1 MKRAGF
7 LLISLL
13 LVISNSLYSKHS
25 ASGNA
30 RPSGDS
36 LKVVATPDLY
46 PISMKWAAEYNS
58 LIPGANIQVVNIA
71 DPEKAVEMIN
81 EGSIGFVS
89 NEFSTGLKNESV
101 WRVVVGRDVIVPV
114 VNSKNP
120 FIEEIKLHGISPDVL
135 ALFVKN
141 GDYRNW
147 GELLKNGKTEKVG
160 YYCIDDKS
168 ALRNLAD
175 FLKTDETMIA
185 GRNTGNSAAIVAAIQ
200 NDPYAL
206 GFCKLINV
214 IDFENQSM
222 LENLSL
228 LPIDKNGNGLIDF
241 NEKIYDD
248 INNFSRGVWIGKYPK
263 ALFSNIYSVSSSQ
276 PVNAREVAFIK
287 WVISDGQ
294 KFLAGN
300 GYSDLLVSERQSAT
314 DKLYNASIYAGVST
328 GEKSLLKAAF
338 FFVGTIILIGLLVT
352 SVARQRRR
360 KKAALKAGA
369 VETHHILDQNS
380 MRIPKGIYY
389 DKTHT
394 WAFLEANG
402 TVKVGI
408 DDFLQ
413 HITGKITRIKMTD
426 PGKKVKKGE
435 QILSVIQNGKQL
447 NLYSPISGTIVEQN
461 QALEINSSALNSSPY
476 NEGWIYRIEPS
487 NWSRESQLL
496 FMADKQ
502 IEFIKKEFSRLK
514 DFLMIALRADVRY
527 ASVML
532 QDGGE
537 ISDGVLT
544 EMGPEIWDD
553 FQTKFIDPSRQVW
566 FYEMF

>member
-1 MKRAGF
+1 M
-7 LLISLL
+7 
-13 LVISNSLYSKHS
+13 
-25 ASGNA
+25 
-30 RPSGDS
+30 
-36 LKVVATPDLY
+36 
-46 PISMKWAAEYNS
+46 
-58 LIPGANIQVVNIA
+58 
-71 DPEKAVEMIN
+71 
-81 EGSIGFVS
+81 
-89 NEFSTGLKNESV
+89 
-101 WRVVVGRDVIVPV
+101 
-114 VNSKNP
+114 
-120 FIEEIKLHGISPDVL
+120 
-135 ALFVKN
+135 
-141 GDYRNW
+141 
-147 GELLKNGKTEKVG
+147 
-160 YYCIDDKS
+160 
-168 ALRNLAD
+168 
-175 FLKTDETMIA
+175 
-185 GRNTGNSAAIVAAIQ
+185 
-200 NDPYAL
+200 
-206 GFCKLINV
+206 
-214 IDFENQSM
+214 
-222 LENLSL
+222 
-228 LPIDKNGNGLIDF
+228 
-241 NEKIYDD
+241 
-248 INNFSRGVWIGKYPK
+248 
-263 ALFSNIYSVSSSQ
+263 
-276 PVNAREVAFIK
+276 
-287 WVISDGQ
+287 
-294 KFLAGN
+294 
-300 GYSDLLVSERQSAT
+300 
-314 DKLYNASIYAGVST
+314 
-328 GEKSLLKAAF
+328 
-338 FFVGTIILIGLLVT
+338 
-352 SVARQRRR
+352 
-360 KKAALKAGA
+360 
-369 VETHHILDQNS
+369 ETHHILDQNS

-461 QALEINSSALNSSPY
+461 QVLEINSSALNSSPY

-514 DFLMIALRADVRY
+514 DFLMIALSADVRY